1 MEVYMVYLAK
11 KDGGVVH
18 HTSLQALKDMDG
30 IEAPDMTV
38 TDEEFEA
45 AGSLVRLIG
54 DEIVLGKTEAE
65 ITAGENQKRIGEID
79 AELGDIDRKSGR
91 PSRAVSFSVAKGKT
105 PPAADVSKLDEYEKA
120 AADLRQ
126 ERASLLT
133 AGVAG

>member
-30 IEAPDMTV
+30 IERPDMTV

-45 AGSLVRLIG
+45 AGSLARLIG
-54 DEIVLGKTEAE
+54 DEIVLGQTEVE
-65 ITAGENQKRIGEID
+65 ITAENNRKRIGEID
-79 AELGDIDRKSGR
+79 AELDAIDRKSGR
-91 PSRAVSFSVAKGKT
+91 PARAVSFAVAKGKT
-105 PPAADVSKLDEYEKA
+105 PTAADVSKLDEYEKQA
-120 AADLRQ
+120 KDLRE
-126 ERASLLT
+126 ERTLLT